1 MLKIK
6 KDNIVLSVLRPAYE
20 SVYKKQGFEIINE
33 DKKAIKSVSKT
44 NEKTSN
50 ENFLT
55 SILEKPISNWNKKEV
70 IKFSK
75 LKNIE
80 IGDKTVDELKGE
92 IKLLLDEEQKANS
105 IDNEEKNSE
114 GENSEGSNE
123 DWDAE

>member
-20 SVYKKQGFEIINE
+20 SIYKKQGFEIINE

-44 NEKTSN
+44 NEKISN

-55 SILEKPISNWNKKEV
+55 SILEKPISSWNKKEV

-75 LKNIE
+75 LKSIE
-80 IGDKTVDELKGE
+80 IGDKTVDELKEE
-92 IKLLLDEEQKANS
+92 IKLLLDEEQKTNS
-105 IDNEEKNSE
+105 TDNEDENSE